1 EEAIGLAR
9 KPIDLDEHERRGREH
24 DEQTGEDAR
33 ADEGKAD
40 AARIAQE
47 GPVIRQELS
56 WADGVSVALL
66 DRFGEAGPGADQHQR
81 RETALHE
88 KDEVPVEMRGDDAAE
103 HRRDKRTER
112 LHRG

>member
-1 EEAIGLAR
+1 GCDQDDKTAAQQRLALHHGAQQPTIAVRADHIAEPREAEEEAIGPAR

-66 DRFGEAGPGADQHQR
+66 DRFGEAGPGA
-81 RETALHE
+81 
-88 KDEVPVEMRGDDAAE
+88 
-103 HRRDKRTER
+103 
-112 LHRG
+112 